1 MIRYESINEKE
12 EYIYSENLREVQEM
26 LAKKDG
32 EGKLISSTTYK
43 GCPAI
48 IAKK

>member
-1 MIRYESINEKE
+1 MIRYESINEKK
-12 EYIYSENLREVQEM
+12 EYIYSENLRELQGILE
-26 LAKKDG
+26 KKDK

-43 GCPAI
+43 GFPAI